1 MSALAARKPARRRRA
16 VPWLVALV
24 IILLLVGGTGFWVT
38 TAAQAAT
45 DELAALT
52 VYRPAASVARGG
64 GAYEAATTGA
74 VLQPGDSVKTDAKG
88 RAGIQLPDGTLT
100 RLASET
106 ELTLTSAHFSKDGNL
121 HDATLTQKLGRTFTN
136 VQHLIS
142 GASFSVRGQSA
153 VASVRGTKF
162 EVLITPDG
170 KMIVKLFEGELD
182 FDGKNHVHLTAP
194 QQATADAQGNVG
206 PAGPILPD
214 PDDPF
219 GAQIQAQ
226 DASSQG
232 TTPGTEQLFMGAPLH
247 DGEQQQY
254 TYSFAGE
261 GIVKAALGYPGS
273 AMALKVKSPDGQ
285 IHEGK
290 GPSPITV
297 VVNNAPAGIYT
308 ITIVGVSGLGREGE
322 TPFLSVAALEPCA
335 SATVERNGAVRHGY
349 TADDLETNIDVPGL
363 SNLNLKIVGNSLA
376 GAIVTGSG
384 TYNGV
389 PWTGTVVVFRHG
401 GVLQIVAVGATV
413 FGVAV
418 PAEQVVSQI
427 GSLIGQDPANINVGF
442 VVDRLFTCNG
452 VVIIDGHV

>member
-1 MSALAARKPARRRRA
+1 MASVAAKTPPRRRGGRRILIA
-16 VPWLVALV
+16 VGIL
-24 IILLLVGGTGFWVT
+24 ILLIAGGVVWLNL
-38 TAAQAAT
+38 AAQAQVNVPAS
-45 DELAALT
+45 LT
-52 VYRPAASVARGG
+52 VYQQTASVAHNDVDFN
-64 GAYEAATTGA
+64 AATTGSI
-74 VLQPGDSVKTDAKG
+74 VQPGDSVKTDAKG

-106 ELTLTSAHFSKDGNL
+106 ELTLKSAHFSKDGNL

-153 VASVRGTKF
+153 EENMRGTKF

-182 FDGKNHVHLTAP
+182 FDGKNHVHLTTP

-214 PDDPF
+214 RDDPF

-261 GIVKAALGYPGS
+261 GIVKAALGYPG
-273 AMALKVKSPDGQ
+273 
-285 IHEGK
+285 
-290 GPSPITV
+290 
-297 VVNNAPAGIYT
+297 
-308 ITIVGVSGLGREGE
+308 
-322 TPFLSVAALEPCA
+322 
-335 SATVERNGAVRHGY
+335 
-349 TADDLETNIDVPGL
+349 
-363 SNLNLKIVGNSLA
+363 
-376 GAIVTGSG
+376 
-384 TYNGV
+384 
-389 PWTGTVVVFRHG
+389 
-401 GVLQIVAVGATV
+401 
-413 FGVAV
+413 
-418 PAEQVVSQI
+418 
-427 GSLIGQDPANINVGF
+427 
-442 VVDRLFTCNG
+442 
-452 VVIIDGHV
+452 